1 MADAQLN
8 GNGVDAFSPAEMA
21 AKVEKIGVT
30 KANMPLYRMAA
41 LSVLAGAFVALGG
54 LFYLTVTTDGKAGY
68 GVGQLLGGAVFSLG
82 LILVVIAGAELFT
95 GNNLLIM
102 AATSG
107 KIPMR
112 LLLRNWLIVF
122 LGNLVGAISIAAMAY
137 LSDHYTNAGYLVGA
151 KALTVGAGKTSLP
164 FLVAFTRAVL
174 CNVLVCLAVWL
185 TAATRSVT
193 DKILAIVF
201 PITAFVAMGFE
212 HSIANMFFI
221 PYAIWLKGSDA
232 VVAAANLAP
241 AKLEALNWMG
251 FVENLIPVTLG
262 NIVGGAVLVGFTYW
276 VVYLWDG
283 YTTPTRRKRGHA
295 A

>member
-1 MADAQLN
+1 MSDQPVS
-8 GNGVDAFSPAEMA
+8 GNGFDAYSPAEVA
-21 AKVEKIGVT
+21 ARVENVGVT

-41 LSVLAGAFVALGG
+41 LSVLAGAFIALGG
-54 LFYLTVTTDGKAGY
+54 LFFITVTTDLKGGF
-68 GVGQLLGGAVFSLG
+68 GMTQLMGGMVFALG

-102 AATSG
+102 GTVGG
-107 KIPMR
+107 KIPVR
-112 LLLRNWLIVF
+112 LLLRNWLVVF
-122 LGNLVGAISIAAMAY
+122 SFNLLGAVSIAVMAY
-137 LSDHYTNAGYLVGA
+137 LAEHYTGSGNLTGARALVIGA
-151 KALTVGAGKTSLP
+151 TKTSLP
-164 FLVAFTRAVL
+164 FAVAFTRAIL

-185 TAATRSVT
+185 AAAARTVT
-193 DKILAIVF
+193 DKVLAIIF
-201 PITAFVAMGFE
+201 PISAFVAMGFE

-221 PYAIWLKGSDA
+221 PYAIWLKGNAA
-232 VVAAANLAP
+232 VVAAANLPA

-251 FVENLIPVTLG
+251 FLQNLVPVTLG